1 MCWNWSRCLWRIRIF
16 KLKKEKQ
23 DYIVV
28 MEATQEKELL
38 RGGQFLVKETKCED
52 VFTPE
57 DFSEEQ
63 TMMKEAVMEFNEREI
78 IAHKTRFE
86 AKDYALTEE
95 VMRKAGELGFLGVAV
110 PEAYG
115 GLGMG
120 FVSTCLTCDYIS
132 SGTGSFSTAFGAH
145 TGIGTMP
152 ITLYG
157 TEAQKQKYVPKLASG
172 EWFGAYCLTEPGAG
186 SDANSGKTTA
196 ELSADGKSY
205 KINGQKMWISNAGFC
220 SVMIVFARI
229 ENDKNITGFI
239 VEYDGDNP
247 NGITLGEEE
256 HKLGI
261 RASSTRQVF
270 FNDTEV
276 PVENMLAGR
285 GEGFKIAMNAL
296 NVGRIK
302 LAAACLDSQRRIITT
317 GVQYATERKQFKTPI
332 ADFGAIKMKLAKMA
346 TDAYAGESATYRA
359 AKNIEDRIAL
369 REAAGNTH
377 QEAELKG
384 VEEYAIECSI
394 LKVAVSEDVQNCADE
409 GIQIFG
415 GMGFSEE
422 TPMEAAWRDARI
434 ARIYEGTNE
443 INRMLS
449 VGMLVKKAMKGH
461 VDLLGPATAVQNELM
476 GIPSFETPD
485 YSELFSEEKAMIT
498 KLKKV
503 FLMVA
508 GAAVQKFGPE
518 MEKHQQ
524 LLIAASDILIEIYM
538 AESAILRT
546 EKNAKRTSEKEQS
559 VQIAMSK
566 LYLYNAVNIIEDK
579 GKESII
585 SFAEGDEQRMMLMGL
600 KRFTKYTNY
609 PDIVDLR
616 NEIAEKV
623 KAENKYCF

>member
-1 MCWNWSRCLWRIRIF
+1 M
-16 KLKKEKQ
+16 
-23 DYIVV
+23 
-28 MEATQEKELL
+28 ATEDKDIL
-38 RGGQFLVKETKCED
+38 RGGQFLVKETNCED
-52 VFTPE
+52 IFTPE

-63 TMMKEAVMEFNEREI
+63 QMMKDSVMEFNDREI
-78 IAHKTRFE
+78 IPHKARFE

-95 VMRKAGELGFLGVAV
+95 VMRKAGDMGFLSVAV

-115 GLGMG
+115 GMGMG
-120 FVSTCLTCDYIS
+120 FVSTVLTCDYIS

-157 TEAQKQKYVPKLASG
+157 TEEQKNKYVPKLASG

-196 ELSADGKSY
+196 TLSEDGKTY

-229 ENDKNITGFI
+229 EDDKNITGFI
-239 VEYDGDNP
+239 VEYDGENP

-270 FNDTEV
+270 FNDTVV
-276 PVENMLAGR
+276 PVDSMLAGR

-302 LAAACLDSQRRIITT
+302 LAAACLDSQRRILTT
-317 GVQYATERKQFKTPI
+317 SVTYANERKQFKTPI
-332 ADFGAIKMKLAKMA
+332 ANFGAIKTKLAEMA
-346 TDAYAGESATYRA
+346 ASAYAGESATYRA
-359 AKNIEDRIAL
+359 AKNIEDRIAM

-394 LKVAVSEDVQNCADE
+394 LKVAVSEDVQNAADE

-422 TPMEAAWRDARI
+422 TPMESAWRDARI

-443 INRMLS
+443 INRMLT

-461 VDLLGPATAVQNELM
+461 VDLLGPASKVQEELM

-485 YSELFSEEKAMIT
+485 YSELFSEEKEMIK
-498 KLKKV
+498 KLKKA

-508 GAAVQKFGPE
+508 GGAVQKFGPQLE
-518 MEKHQQ
+518 EHQQ
-524 LLIAASDILIEIYM
+524 LLIAAADILIEIYM

-546 EKNAKRTSEKEQS
+546 EKNVKRTSEAEQS
-559 VQIAMSK
+559 AQIAMAK
-566 LYLYNAVNIIEDK
+566 LYLYHAVDIVEEK

-600 KRFTKYTNY
+600 KRFTKYVNY

-616 NEIAEKV
+616 IEIAEKV